1 MTEKDCIGHDVA
13 VIILNYKTW
22 QETLDE
28 IRMMCRFRI
37 SQCAISANLGVHIP
51 VVMMCSF
58 R

>member
-1 MTEKDCIGHDVA
+1 MYLNTTVKIPVVKGK
-13 VIILNYKTW
+13 IITKRKGENVYVLY
-22 QETLDE
+22 QY
-28 IRMMCRFRI
+28 CRFRI